1 MWVPPWARRMW
12 APSWAWGKRV
22 PRWAQEMG
30 VPPWLRGM
38 RAPLWARGMR
48 ALSRAGL
55 KRAPPWAQP
64 GHTGTTT
71 GTRAQSREQGLWE
84 GFGHGPPSCTH
95 GLCAPGRGEVAPTFS
110 GDVENQTGGYAGT
123 AVPWRRGGD
132 AGPCRSGGR
141 CRGGAA
147 VAGGVWQGCA
157 AGAAP
162 RLRGGVPRRAH
173 PRGSGAGLGPRL
185 RGGAHLGAE
194 LPQRVAGNGRP
205 RVRAPRLAPAPP
217 AGGTGAVGAG
227 GAGAAAGRDGHR
239 RPGERH
245 LQGGA
250 GGAGAAHG
258 AQPGPAQGLHRQR
271 DAAGAGAD
279 GPALPRLPAPL
290 PGLRVERGQP
300 GGAAAEPGHP
310 HPERGAGDRQLLPGA
325 LHLHERAGVR
335 RGDGPAPA
343 PLERHLP
350 LPLPRPTNHVPQVE
364 DVQGPEAPT
373 AGRDPAEQLNLEG
386 LVPAVCGGDEES
398 RLQLRDAAGGQGQ
411 AGTLWS
417 VRWRRWRASTWKDL
431 IQAVTWEYHKWRM
444 YSCTQVRKM
453 KDKPAALPSWVQAPC
468 LHPCSL
474 SEGLPSPSLA
484 SPTGSPSSTGF

>member
-1 MWVPPWARRMW
+1 MPPWARRMW

-22 PRWAQEMG
+22 PRWAQEMR

-147 VAGGVWQGCA
+147 VAGGVWQGRA

-217 AGGTGAVGAG
+217 VCPASSCPALTACWPISTAAGLGGRGEGSGWGGEGGACGKGVERLGGAVRVGLCWEG
-227 GAGAAAGRDGHR
+227 GACVEGW
-239 RPGERH
+239 
-245 LQGGA
+245 
-250 GGAGAAHG
+250 
-258 AQPGPAQGLHRQR
+258 GL
-271 DAAGAGAD
+271 GSG
-279 GPALPRLPAPL
+279 
-290 PGLRVERGQP
+290 
-300 GGAAAEPGHP
+300 
-310 HPERGAGDRQLLPGA
+310 
-325 LHLHERAGVR
+325 
-335 RGDGPAPA
+335 
-343 PLERHLP
+343 
-350 LPLPRPTNHVPQVE
+350 
-364 DVQGPEAPT
+364 
-373 AGRDPAEQLNLEG
+373 
-386 LVPAVCGGDEES
+386 CG
-398 RLQLRDAAGGQGQ
+398 
-411 AGTLWS
+411 
-417 VRWRRWRASTWKDL
+417 
-431 IQAVTWEYHKWRM
+431 
-444 YSCTQVRKM
+444 
-453 KDKPAALPSWVQAPC
+453 
-468 LHPCSL
+468 
-474 SEGLPSPSLA
+474 
-484 SPTGSPSSTGF
+484 